1 MEPDKRKKLGEQKI
15 AWPWSNRP
23 FLLPLLLI
31 QRYIVEKIF
40 KVILSMAQ
48 ISHTQFILE
57 TVSLYTKHC
66 SSRVSEVH
74 RKEPRASDF
83 SLVLDLI
90 WPQLTVW
97 HRTSHCPCMCLILFQ
112 CERRRSKPSKICGS
126 GISLLIPPS
135 SLYDSRV
142 WTLMAISWTNSITP
156 RK

>member
-1 MEPDKRKKLGEQKI
+1 MEPDKRKKLGEQKS

-23 FLLPLLLI
+23 FLLPLPLI
-31 QRYIVEKIF
+31 QRYVVGKIF

-57 TVSLYTKHC
+57 TVSPYTNHC
-66 SSRVSEVH
+66 SSRVSEVQ

-97 HRTSHCPCMCLILFQ
+97 HRTNHCPCVCLILFQ
-112 CERRRSKPSKICGS
+112 CERRRSKTSKSVVLGS
-126 GISLLIPPS
+126 H
-135 SLYDSRV
+135 SLYHPRV
-142 WTLMAISWTNSITP
+142 YMTQGYGLLWLFHKQIL
-156 RK
+156 